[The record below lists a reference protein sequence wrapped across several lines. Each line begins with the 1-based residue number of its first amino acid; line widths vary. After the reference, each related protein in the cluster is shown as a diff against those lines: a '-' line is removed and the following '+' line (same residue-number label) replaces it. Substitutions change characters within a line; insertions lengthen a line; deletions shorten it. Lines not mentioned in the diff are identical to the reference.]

1 MEYSFYGGRPGKS
14 FIIAKDF
21 PTYKDMETAFAK
33 GWEYQD
39 VGYDE
44 YVLINT
50 TDPRNVENGKLY
62 KRGLEGPI
70 YVGTI
75 QGTPGYS
82 PHLQIDKYSD
92 IQESDADGLDYLYSY
107 SDNNQGNIELVPG
120 KDGNQFNDS
129 IEWKMLSVRTM
140 YYRDAEGKVI
150 ANTFDYDITENT
162 VDRTITF
169 MDGNVE
175 RTESYY
181 EGTSAEETI
190 VKIGF
195 KFPYHVFDWQ
205 AHSID
210 PYNKDY
216 RTELQNQN
224 YNYVFDATYSP
235 WYNNLS
241 TQTNNGHPFYSNIKI
256 RVPHGI
262 KGDSIGDLK
271 VITAED
277 YYYLKYPL
285 SSYYEGDINGAK
297 HHPEW
302 QEDMDAY
309 YTENSNDRTKPHY
322 NAKNEHVPRKILV
335 YEYMDYKYHPEG
347 TKITKYL
354 ADFDMVEDIV
364 VNPENGDFTT
374 YYTHRDAVTQK
385 GAIGWINHLE
395 IRPEDFHL
403 LGYFNNGQST
413 IDLGSVKVDS
423 TLSVAFNIKPTES
436 FVTSYGTTVV
446 AGNTISENLNF
457 LNTKYQYGLT
467 QAADGKYVDAEWM
480 RGKIITIGPEVLTS
494 AEEEIQKKFFAY
506 DYNKNEWYYLGN
518 FNHIEVSRA
527 HQLAAKS
534 SFEENGLEMQT
545 LDNGGIC
552 FLYTP
557 RPAPVQIVSEEN
569 EE

>member
-62 KRGLEGPI
+62 RRGLNGPV

-82 PHLQIDKYSD
+82 PHLKIDKYSD

-120 KDGNQFNDS
+120 KDGKQFNDS

-140 YYRDAEGKVI
+140 YYRDIEGNVI

-162 VDRTITF
+162 ADRTITF
-169 MDGNVE
+169 MDGNVK

-181 EGTSAEETI
+181 EGKSAEETV

-195 KFPYHVFDWQ
+195 KFPYHVFDWEAQ
-205 AHSID
+205 SID
-210 PYNKDY
+210 PYEN
-216 RTELQNQN
+216 RTDDQTQFISA
-224 YNYVFDATYSP
+224 VT
-235 WYNNLS
+235 YNNLIKKLQEDS
-241 TQTNNGHPFYSNIKI
+241 EGNDHPFYSNLQIK
-256 RVPHGI
+256 VPHGI
-262 KGDSIGDLK
+262 KGDSIQGLEVISIEQYQKLK
-271 VITAED
+271 ET
-277 YYYLKYPL
+277 
-285 SSYYEGDINGAK
+285 EGNL
-297 HHPEW
+297 
-302 QEDMDAY
+302 
-309 YTENSNDRTKPHY
+309 Y
-322 NAKNEHVPRKILV
+322 NAAQHPLWESKYKNYDPALGLDKKILV
-335 YEYMDYKYHPEG
+335 YKYVDYRNHPAG
-347 TKITKYL
+347 AKITKYL
-354 ADFDMVEDIV
+354 ADFDMISNVEVAQDGTLTV
-364 VNPENGDFTT
+364 YFTHKDPVI
-374 YYTHRDAVTQK
+374 YH
-385 GAIGWINHLE
+385 GLIGWINRIELNK
-395 IRPEDFHL
+395 EDFHL
-403 LGYFNNGQST
+403 YAHYNNEDYFPDGST
-413 IDLGSVKVDS
+413 VLDLGSTKVDS
-423 TLSVAFNIKPTES
+423 TLSVAFNILPTES
-436 FVTSYGTTVV
+436 FTSSGKTVI
-446 AGNTISENLNF
+446 AGNTISENLIF
-457 LNTKYQYGLT
+457 LNAKYQNGLT
-467 QAADGKYVDAEWM
+467 QAANGGHVNAEWM
-480 RGKIITIGPEVLTS
+480 RGKIVTIGPEVTTS

-506 DYNKNEWYYLGN
+506 DYNENEWYYLGN

-534 SFEENGLEMQT
+534 SFKENGLEMQT

-557 RPAPVQIVSEEN
+557 RPAPVQIISEEN

>member
-14 FIIAKDF
+14 FVIAKDF
-21 PTYKDMETAFAK
+21 PTYKDMETAFAQE
-33 GWEYQD
+33 WNYQE

-62 KRGLEGPI
+62 RRGLKGPV

-92 IQESDADGLDYLYSY
+92 IRESDANGLDYLYSY
-107 SDNNQGNIELVPG
+107 SNAYQGNIELVPG
-120 KDGNQFNDS
+120 KYGEKYFNDR
-129 IEWKMLSVRTM
+129 IEWRMLSVRTM
-140 YYRDAEGKVI
+140 YYRDAEGKEI

-162 VDRTITF
+162 ADRTITF
-169 MDGNVE
+169 MDGNE
-175 RTESYY
+175 EKTESYY

-195 KFPYHVFDWQ
+195 QFPYHVFDWEGE
-205 AHSID
+205 SID
-210 PYNKDY
+210 PY
-216 RTELQNQN
+216 QNRVDSMDSFREAILYDDLTQN
-224 YNYVFDATYSP
+224 LPD
-235 WYNNLS
+235 
-241 TQTNNGHPFYSNIKI
+241 GDHPFYSKVRVNI
-256 RVPHGI
+256 PHGI
-262 KGDSIGDLK
+262 KGNSIEGLK
-271 VITAED
+271 VISPGE
-277 YYYLKYPL
+277 YNQLKDEHSGVYEGKIPGILSHPL
-285 SSYYEGDINGAK
+285 WESYYEGFV
-297 HHPEW
+297 
-302 QEDMDAY
+302 EDY
-309 YTENSNDRTKPHY
+309 NSNK
-322 NAKNEHVPRKILV
+322 KNSKGQYSRPQILV
-335 YEYMDYKYHPEG
+335 YELLDYRNNPEG
-347 TKITKYL
+347 DKITKYL
-354 ADFDMVEDIV
+354 ADFNMVEDIV
-364 VNPENGDFTT
+364 INPSNGDFTT
-374 YYTHRDAVTQK
+374 YYTHNEPITQK
-385 GAIGWINHLE
+385 GAIGWINHLA

-436 FVTSYGTTVV
+436 FITSSGATVV

-467 QAADGKYVDAEWM
+467 QAADGNYVNAEWM

-518 FNHIEVSRA
+518 FNHVEVSKV
-527 HQLAAKS
+527 HQIAAKS
-534 SFEENGLEMQT
+534 SFKENGLEMQT

-557 RPAPVQIVSEEN
+557 RPAPVQIVTEEN